1 MLVPGSQADDRL
13 RLRLSLLTLPAASQA
28 LRRRSRT
35 KATTPGSSERG
46 LRATPASTSANAIGA
61 VHGAVSLRRASAA
74 ADSDVGLLGVR
85 QLRDAVGV
93 VTRDLNHDNTIWIV
107 VAILW
112 LIALGIILMVALG
125 AYQ

>member
-1 MLVPGSQADDRL
+1 
-13 RLRLSLLTLPAASQA
+13 
-28 LRRRSRT
+28 
-35 KATTPGSSERG
+35 
-46 LRATPASTSANAIGA
+46 
-61 VHGAVSLRRASAA
+61 VSLRRASAA